1 VDDALRAL
9 RQLLALAET
18 GDLDA
23 SPTELAFL
31 GGIVSA
37 LERAPDPETATS
49 AERALAALLAAIHR
63 GDVIAGPLATTHLE
77 GALAAIRQSR

>member
-1 VDDALRAL
+1 MT
-9 RQLLALAET
+9 LAET
-18 GDLDA
+18 GELDA
-23 SPTELAFL
+23 SATELAFL

-63 GDVIAGPLATTHLE
+63 GDVVAGPLATAHLE
-77 GALAAIRQSR
+77 GALAALRQSS